1 MREGSIVGDYK
12 PSGDLNISRQAPKEN
27 HWMMVVLF
35 DLW

>member
-1 MREGSIVGDYK
+1 MREEFIVGDYK
-12 PSGDLNISRQAPKEN
+12 LNGVLNILKQVLKEN